1 MFNIFSLKAHDDK
14 NLLSETQVGVLG
26 KCHGIDCL
34 VYEML
39 LIKRVPNSSFNL

>member
-1 MFNIFSLKAHDDK
+1 MFNIFSLKAHGDK

-34 VYEML
+34 VYEMCADQESAKL
-39 LIKRVPNSSFNL
+39 FV